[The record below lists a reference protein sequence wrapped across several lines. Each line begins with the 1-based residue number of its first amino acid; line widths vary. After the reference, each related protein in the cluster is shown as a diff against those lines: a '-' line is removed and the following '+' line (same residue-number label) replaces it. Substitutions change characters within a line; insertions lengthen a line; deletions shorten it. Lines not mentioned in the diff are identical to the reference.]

1 MFKLAVASLSV
12 ITTEAAVAPSTPQQ
26 WSSLNTTYSNY
37 GTLPDCAGGESLSFF
52 YDLKNK
58 RQKQLW
64 HTGTHAGYTDVFRYD
79 EKVPGELW
87 SRLYHWKPGQEGACC
102 YTDLCRPPACS
113 TTTVERMEPIEVAQ
127 GSTDE
132 GSAGVGREH
141 WFKDMSIKV
150 FDIGNL
156 NDWIV
161 DTTTSMITNWTSN
174 SSLPKSTGWCK
185 AQRLFDDRHVGNLTE
200 ADFGY
205 PKMCNR
211 MCEAS
216 VAKSLRTFGSQVADY
231 VL

>member
-1 MFKLAVASLSV
+1 
-12 ITTEAAVAPSTPQQ
+12 
-26 WSSLNTTYSNY
+26 TYSNY
-37 GTLPDCAGGESLSFF
+37 GTLPDCAGESSLSFY

-102 YTDLCRPPACS
+102 YTDLCRPPSCS
-113 TTTVERMEPIEVAQ
+113 TNTVERMEPLEVAQ

-132 GSAGVGREH
+132 GSAGAGQEH

-150 FDIGNL
+150 LNIGNL

-161 DTTTSMITNWTSN
+161 DTTTSMIANWTSN
-174 SSLPKSTGWCK
+174 SSLPKTGWCK
-185 AQRLFDDRHVGNLTE
+185 AQRLFGDRHVGNLTE
-200 ADFGY
+200 ADFAY

-216 VAKSLRTFGSQVADY
+216 VAKSLRTFGRH
-231 VL
+231 